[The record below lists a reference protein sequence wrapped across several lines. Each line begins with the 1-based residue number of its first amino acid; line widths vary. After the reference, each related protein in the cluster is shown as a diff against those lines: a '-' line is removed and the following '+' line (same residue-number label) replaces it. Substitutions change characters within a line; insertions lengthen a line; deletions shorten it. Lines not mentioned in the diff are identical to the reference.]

1 MQPSHTITVDLG
13 DRRYPVLIGSGLAG
27 GYDLT
32 PFLEGPHCLVVTNEA
47 VAPLY
52 LDRLRPSLGERTVEA
67 LTLPDGESYKTL
79 QSAERVLDA
88 LADMHAGRDATV
100 VALGGGVIGDIAGF
114 AAACYM
120 RGIGFVQV
128 PTTLLAQVDASVGGK
143 TGVNHRAGKNLIGAF
158 HQPLAVLIDTDV
170 LDTLPE
176 REFRAGLAE
185 IIKHAVIAD
194 AEFFAW
200 LEGNIAALL
209 ARDAAALAG
218 AIGRSCEIKAY
229 VVAADEKEH
238 GTRAL
243 LNFGHTFGHA
253 IEHALGYGEWLHGE
267 AVAAGMV
274 MAASLS
280 GIGSE
285 AQERL
290 CRLLEAAGLPV
301 APPDHCREGLR
312 AAMELDKKNRQGR
325 LRFVLLRDIGEARVT
340 DDYSESRLASV
351 ITTPEGARLAGD
363 RR

>member
-1 MQPSHTITVDLG
+1 MQPSHTVTVDLG
-13 DRRYPVLIGSGLAG
+13 DRRYPVLIGSGLIG
-27 GYDLT
+27 GYDLS
-32 PFLEGPHCLVVTNEA
+32 PFLQGPHCLVVTNEI

-52 LDRLRPSLGERTVEA
+52 LERLEPSLGGRTVET
-67 LTLPDGESYKTL
+67 LTLPDGEGHKTL
-79 QSAERVLDA
+79 ASAERVLDR
-88 LADMHAGRDATV
+88 LAAMRAGRDATV
-100 VALGGGVIGDIAGF
+100 VALGGGVVGDIAGF

-120 RGIGFVQV
+120 RGIAFVQV

-143 TGVNHRAGKNLIGAF
+143 TGVNHHEAKNLIGAF
-158 HQPLAVLIDTDV
+158 HQPRAVLIDTEA

-185 IIKHAVIAD
+185 VIKHAVIAD
-194 AEFFAW
+194 AQFFAW
-200 LEGNIAALL
+200 LEANIARLL
-209 ARDAAALAG
+209 ARDARALAD
-218 AIGRSCEIKAY
+218 AISRSCEIKAR

-274 MAASLS
+274 MAAALS
-280 GIGSE
+280 GIGSDPE
-285 AQERL
+285 ERL
-290 CRLLEAAGLPV
+290 RRLLEAAGLPV

-312 AAMELDKKNRQGR
+312 AAMDLDKKNRQGA
-325 LRFVLLRDIGEARVT
+325 LRFVLLRDIGEACVT
-340 DDYSESRLASV
+340 GSYSESRLDQV
-351 ITTPEGARLAGD
+351 IGTAGAGHAAL

>member
-13 DRRYPVLIGSGLAG
+13 DRRYPVLIGSGLLG
-27 GYDLT
+27 GYDLS
-32 PFLEGPHCLVVTNEA
+32 PFLEGPHCLVVTNEI

-52 LDRLRPSLGERTVEA
+52 LERLKPSLGGRSVEV
-67 LTLPDGESYKTL
+67 LSLPDGEGHKTL
-79 QSAERVLDA
+79 ASVERVLDA
-88 LADMHAGRDATV
+88 LAGMRAGRDATV
-100 VALGGGVIGDIAGF
+100 VALGGGVVGDTAGF

-143 TGVNHRAGKNLIGAF
+143 TGVNHREAKNLVGAF
-158 HQPLAVLIDTDV
+158 HQPRAVLIDTDV

-185 IIKHAVIAD
+185 VIKHAVIGD
-194 AEFFAW
+194 ANFFAW
-200 LEGNIAALL
+200 LEANVAALL
-209 ARDAAALAG
+209 ARDAAALAEAVG
-218 AIGRSCEIKAY
+218 HSCEIKAY

-274 MAASLS
+274 MAAALS
-280 GIGSE
+280 GVGSE
-285 AQERL
+285 AEERL
-290 CRLLEAAGLPV
+290 RRLLQAAGLPV
-301 APPDHCREGLR
+301 APPDHCRDELR
-312 AAMELDKKNRQGR
+312 AAMDLDKKNRQGG
-325 LRFVLLRDIGEARVT
+325 LRFVLLRDIGEAYVT
-340 DDYSESRLASV
+340 GDYSRPRLDEV
-351 ITTPEGARLAGD
+351 LGAAGVAPAD
-363 RR
+363 ARR